1 MMYSKSPTYK
11 CSSLTFHR
19 WERVC
24 QPRMTVL
31 VLYLLYLLRYRT
43 VILDFPGGSVGK
55 NPPAMQKTQERL
67 VQSLGHKES
76 DATEV
81 T

>member
-11 CSSLTFHR
+11 RSSLNFQR
-19 WERVC
+19 C
-24 QPRMTVL
+24 QPRMTAL
-31 VLYLLYLLRYRT
+31 VLYLLYLLRYCT
-43 VILDFPGGSVGK
+43 VILDFPGGSIGK

-67 VQSLGHKES
+67 VQSPGCKES